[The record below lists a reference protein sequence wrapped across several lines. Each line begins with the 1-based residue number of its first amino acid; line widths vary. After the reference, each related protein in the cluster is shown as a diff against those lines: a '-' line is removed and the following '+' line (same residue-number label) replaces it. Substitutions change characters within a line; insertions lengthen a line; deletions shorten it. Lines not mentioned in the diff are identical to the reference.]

1 MYRDHRTY
9 IDFNGVERTEDFY
22 FNLSKAEIADME
34 LSTTGGIKDMV
45 NKILEAK
52 DQAKLV
58 SLFKDLIRMA
68 YGVKSEDGRN
78 FIKNDKV
85 REDYFSTNAYSDLYM
100 ELAMTNLQVNSSKL
114 SYQLLLKIPNQIRIM
129 QKNYQTKNRIS
140 IGADIKLPL
149 IFLLREESVLCH

>member
-9 IDFNGVERTEDFY
+9 VDFNGVERTEDFY

-100 ELAMTNLQVNSSKL
+100 ELATNDQFASQFFEAILPVSEPE
-114 SYQLLLKIPNQIRIM
+114 PNTDNA
-129 QKNYQTKNRIS
+129 KE
-140 IGADIKLPL
+140 LPN
-149 IFLLREESVLCH
+149 

>member
-100 ELAMTNLQVNSSKL
+100 ELATNDQFASQFFEAILPVTAEDSE
-114 SYQLLLKIPNQIRIM
+114 PNTDNA
-129 QKNYQTKNRIS
+129 KE
-140 IGADIKLPL
+140 LPN
-149 IFLLREESVLCH
+149 

>member
-9 IDFNGVERTEDFY
+9 VDFNGVERTEDFY

-45 NKILEAK
+45 DKILEAK

-58 SLFKDLIRMA
+58 SLFKDLIHMA

-100 ELAMTNLQVNSSKL
+100 ELATNDQFASQFFEAILPVTPTDSETNMDNAKEL
-114 SYQLLLKIPNQIRIM
+114 PN
-129 QKNYQTKNRIS
+129 
-140 IGADIKLPL
+140 
-149 IFLLREESVLCH
+149 

>member
-9 IDFNGVERTEDFY
+9 VDFNGVERTEDFY

-58 SLFKDLIRMA
+58 SLFKDLIHMA

-100 ELAMTNLQVNSSKL
+100 ELATNDQFASQFFEAILPVTATDSE
-114 SYQLLLKIPNQIRIM
+114 PNTDNA
-129 QKNYQTKNRIS
+129 KE
-140 IGADIKLPL
+140 LPN
-149 IFLLREESVLCH
+149 

>member
-9 IDFNGVERTEDFY
+9 VDFNGVERTEDFY

-45 NKILEAK
+45 DKILEAK

-58 SLFKDLIRMA
+58 SLFKDLIRTA

-100 ELAMTNLQVNSSKL
+100 ELATNDQFASQFFEAILPVTATDSE
-114 SYQLLLKIPNQIRIM
+114 PNTDNA
-129 QKNYQTKNRIS
+129 KE
-140 IGADIKLPL
+140 LPN
-149 IFLLREESVLCH
+149 

>member
-100 ELAMTNLQVNSSKL
+100 ELATNDQFASQFFEAILPVTAEDFE
-114 SYQLLLKIPNQIRIM
+114 PNTDNA
-129 QKNYQTKNRIS
+129 KE
-140 IGADIKLPL
+140 LPN
-149 IFLLREESVLCH
+149 

>member
-9 IDFNGVERTEDFY
+9 VDFNGVERTEDFY

-100 ELAMTNLQVNSSKL
+100 ELATNDQFASQFFEAILPVTATDSESNTDNAKEL
-114 SYQLLLKIPNQIRIM
+114 PN
-129 QKNYQTKNRIS
+129 
-140 IGADIKLPL
+140 
-149 IFLLREESVLCH
+149 

>member
-9 IDFNGVERTEDFY
+9 VDYNGVERTEDFY

-34 LSTTGGIKDMV
+34 LSTTGGIKEMIQ
-45 NKILEAK
+45 KIIESK

-58 SLFKDLIRMA
+58 SLFKELIRMA

-100 ELAMTNLQVNSSKL
+100 ELATNDAFASQFFE
-114 SYQLLLKIPNQIRIM
+114 
-129 QKNYQTKNRIS
+129 S
-140 IGADIKLPL
+140 ILPTL
-149 IFLLREESVLCH
+149 PASNEPTDTLPAA